1 MVALRHC
8 LGCCCDGGGP
18 VIKGLAEKMIQT
30 HPSEVLEQ
38 LEKVRIEEMKLK
50 LEAEILEKV
59 IALRGISG

>member
-1 MVALRHC
+1 M
-8 LGCCCDGGGP
+8 
-18 VIKGLAEKMIQT
+18 IKGLAEKMIQT